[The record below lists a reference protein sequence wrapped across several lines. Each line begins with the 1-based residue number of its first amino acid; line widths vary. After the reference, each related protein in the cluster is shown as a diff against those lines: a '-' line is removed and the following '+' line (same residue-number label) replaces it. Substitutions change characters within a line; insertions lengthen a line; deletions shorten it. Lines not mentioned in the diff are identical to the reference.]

1 MSIRERLRLSYD
13 PSYYFQWTT
22 GYKIDDWQKEL
33 CGQVARAALHADV
46 EPRRFH
52 LAAAR
57 QSGKSEIV
65 AALAGWLAAFGR
77 VGETV
82 ALTAPSERQSTYLL
96 GKVKKHLR
104 QLPSGEASITREN
117 EGEVWLS
124 NGSNVVAMPQNVNT
138 IRCYTASCV
147 VADEAARVDP
157 DLFAAVLPMTSVS
170 RGLAILLSSAA
181 GRTNLFGQ
189 LDRDR
194 PDDWHFT
201 RVTAAMNPRMTTREL
216 ESQRRILGSTRYRAE
231 FEIDY
236 DAGTGDESFFDPET
250 LERARASFPTL
261 D

>member
-1 MSIRERLRLSYD
+1 VSIRERLRLSFD
-13 PSYYFQWTT
+13 PAYYFQWVTAF
-22 GYKIDDWQKEL
+22 KIDDWQ
-33 CGQVARAALHADV
+33 AALCKEIAHAALNPAH

-77 VGETV
+77 TGETV

-96 GKVKKHLR
+96 GKVRKHLR
-104 QLPSGEASITREN
+104 MLPQGEPSITREN
-117 EGEVWLS
+117 DGEIWLS

-181 GRTNLFGQ
+181 GRNNLFGQ

-201 RVTAAMNPRMTTREL
+201 RVTAADNPRMTAREL
-216 ESQRRILGSTRYRAE
+216 ESQKRILGSTRFRAE
-231 FEIDY
+231 FMIDY
-236 DAGTGDESFFDPET
+236 DAGTGDERFFDPET
-250 LERARASFPTL
+250 LARSRASFPTL